1 MVVRNGKNMQIGVF
15 GDSYVEP
22 WNPAHN
28 LATEVLDWKYATRF
42 HSDTKPFIWHKH
54 LQQLDPLLKVHAYGQ
69 GGCDNWWIYSSFLEH
84 QEKYDKIIICW
95 THDSRYSWSTNDLKV
110 HQERHWLHA
119 TNLLTTIEKSK
130 HYDGGQKFKDDYKA
144 MIDFLERVY
153 YVDEKRYKTFSRML
167 REDIKRIRPDTMF
180 INCFDNDDQDHNNLF
195 EITRY
200 ESNQLNIP
208 LGTGVQSNHGHR
220 DTDLDRLYDCRIAH
234 LTKPSHE
241 TLARQVATAIDL
253 NHTSLTIN
261 LNSFS
266 RTMTKQDRREYW
278 TKRDILKYANRY
290 YDAGL
295 KIH

>member
-1 MVVRNGKNMQIGVF
+1 MQTIGVF

-22 WNPAHN
+22 WNPAHS

-42 HSDTKPFIWHKH
+42 HSDTKPFIWHKN
-54 LQQLDPLLKVHAYGQ
+54 LEQLNPLLKVHAYGQ

-95 THDSRYSWSTNDLKV
+95 THDSRYSWSTNDLTV
-110 HQERHWLHA
+110 PQELHWLHA
-119 TNLLTTIEKSK
+119 TNLLTAIEKSK
-130 HYDGGQKFKDDYKA
+130 HYDGGQKFRDDYKA

-153 YVDEKRYKTFSRML
+153 YVDEKRYKTFSRLL
-167 REDIKRIRPDTMF
+167 REDIKRIRPDTIF
-180 INCFDNDDQDHNNLF
+180 INCFNADNDNHNSLF
-195 EITRY
+195 EITQY
-200 ESNQLNIP
+200 ESKQMNIP
-208 LGTGVQSNHGHR
+208 LGTGVRTSHGPS
-220 DTDLDRLYDCRIAH
+220 DTDLDQLYDCRIAH

-261 LNSFS
+261 LNSFF